1 MYKLFSIFLLLLTFK
16 KAYAYTG
23 LTNEYITC
31 DLPVDFVLAD
41 ICVGS
46 SLGLYI
52 LIALGFLIFGWIIRR

>member
-1 MYKLFSIFLLLLTFK
+1 MYKLFSIFLLLLTIK